1 MGTGC
6 KPVKVS
12 LVSRF
17 RGRRVKEG
25 RMSAVQE
32 LLLAAVPEAVGG
44 VVAAVVV
51 GGAVWVWRRVAG
63 KGQARE

>member
-1 MGTGC
+1 
-6 KPVKVS
+6 
-12 LVSRF
+12 
-17 RGRRVKEG
+17 
-25 RMSAVQE
+25 MSVVQE

-51 GGAVWVWRRVAG
+51 GVGVWVWRRVGG